1 MPSTTIGVAPGW
13 NSKAEHQTGHDP
25 WDMFYMTTGIY
36 IQEAFWERKLQVEC
50 TVFCYCQPSSFPHSN
65 KHLGFFSGSAVLAVL
80 LLMLLRVLEAFLAA
94 RAHCWLMLSL
104 LPTKVLKSLFLSFF
118 SFLGAMIWSKF
129 SPKQLKEDKAA
140 LWKGISG
147 KKNIEISIP
156 EHPMRLLPD
165 TDWSHFTIW
174 HRRQK
179 VAFYYPGESWFPYL
193 LDWMN
198 CWATFT

>member
-1 MPSTTIGVAPGW
+1 
-13 NSKAEHQTGHDP
+13 
-25 WDMFYMTTGIY
+25 MFYMTTGIY
-36 IQEAFWERKLQVEC
+36 IQEAFWESKLQVEC

-118 SFLGAMIWSKF
+118 SFLGATIWSKF
-129 SPKQLKEDKAA
+129 CPKQLKEDKAA

-165 TDWSHFTIW
+165 TDCFGVISLSDTEDK
-174 HRRQK
+174 R
-179 VAFYYPGESWFPYL
+179 
-193 LDWMN
+193 
-198 CWATFT
+198 